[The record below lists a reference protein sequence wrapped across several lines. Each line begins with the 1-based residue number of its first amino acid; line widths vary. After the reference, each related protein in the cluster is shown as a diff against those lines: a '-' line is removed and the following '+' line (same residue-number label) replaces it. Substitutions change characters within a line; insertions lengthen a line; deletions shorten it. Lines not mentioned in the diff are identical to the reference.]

1 MSCCGK
7 ENRGRKHASKRE
19 KKDPN
24 GSSCVTC
31 LCTCCMFWFVIC
43 GILVT
48 AIVFVGRHLVS
59 NNVPPGWYFHWISIQ
74 PNSSSTSEKVY
85 LTLPKD
91 IKPTQYNLTLL
102 PFLDKNYF
110 EGFVNISLQ
119 VYNPKAQIVLHSKG
133 HTIYSVELVQNY
145 KRTFELMSVTDNMKF
160 EVLIIK
166 PKEKIFP
173 GNYSLAIK
181 FRGVLGKAL
190 GGFYKSTYKNG
201 NKTRTIATS
210 KFEPTYA
217 RQAFPCFDEPNM
229 KAKYFVHLLKPKA
242 ENYIALSNYPV
253 ASVQSY
259 DDNNEIVTFQETVAM
274 STYLTCFIVSDFVH
288 SNTTFNN
295 NGTETELRVYA
306 SPGNLEKTTYAGE
319 IAKKVIEYYVSYFGL
334 SYPLPKLDMV
344 AIPDFVSGAMEH
356 WGLVTYRETALLY
369 TNTTHS
375 SANKQR
381 VATVIAHEL
390 AHSWFGNLVTMDW
403 WNDLWLNEGFA
414 SYIEYKGTDAA
425 EPTFQMMTQFQT
437 ADLHPVLSLDAT
449 LSSHPIVVSVTS
461 PDEITAIFD
470 TISYNKG
477 ASILRMLEN
486 TVGADNFQTAV
497 SNYLKKYQFG
507 NAVTKNFLDEIQ
519 AVVDPSFDVSQMMDT
534 FTVQMGYPILN
545 VTYNQST
552 RNYTLKQKR
561 FLKDPNATYDSNTTY
576 GYKWSVPVTYITDL
590 GRSEGYILFP
600 YDKESITIQLPQNAT
615 WLKFN
620 YDQVGY
626 YRVNYE
632 ESEWLTLG
640 NIYTALPVPDR
651 THLLEESFSIAEAG
665 HLSYR
670 IPLNLSRQLMS
681 ETDYAPWSVASS
693 KLQAIGTYL
702 SGSSQN
708 EAFKSYVRNIVSN
721 AYANFTWIEGAD
733 DSHLVR
739 LTRVIVLSLSCSVDH
754 PDSLAQVQKKFN
766 AWINDTSKSLSPDLR
781 SIVYKYG
788 IVNADAAT
796 WDQLLA
802 VYQEEPDA
810 SEKLKLIN
818 GLANVKNPSL
828 LTKLLDLAK
837 NESIV
842 RGQDYFTVLGY
853 ISANPT
859 GTDLV
864 WDFVRQNWEYL
875 VERFTLNDRY
885 LGSMIST
892 ITKTF
897 STDSKLT
904 EMEEFFAKY
913 PEAGAGATS
922 RRTALET
929 VKQNINWLSNYRS
942 TVESWL
948 QS

>member
-1 MSCCGK
+1 MVSW
-7 ENRGRKHASKRE
+7 KRLHVL
-19 KKDPN
+19 
-24 GSSCVTC
+24 SSP
-31 LCTCCMFWFVIC
+31 L
-43 GILVT
+43 LVT
-48 AIVFVGRHLVS
+48 TTTVSSTTETPDSTMSKYRLSSTVKPILYDLHLYPDLESGLFKGTVT
-59 NNVPPGWYFHWISIQ
+59 ISIAVSKIT
-74 PNSSSTSEKVY
+74 NSIIIHNNGLSIT
-85 LTLPKD
+85 
-91 IKPTQYNLTLL
+91 
-102 PFLDKNYF
+102 
-110 EGFVNISLQ
+110 
-119 VYNPKAQIVLHSKG
+119 
-133 HTIYSVELVQNY
+133 
-145 KRTFELMSVTDNMKF
+145 SVTVGSEEANFSLDSEYESVIITRKDGADFTTSTDSMSIEFNGDMKNRIVGLYTSSYSSA
-160 EVLIIK
+160 E
-166 PKEKIFP
+166 
-173 GNYSLAIK
+173 GNI
-181 FRGVLGKAL
+181 
-190 GGFYKSTYKNG
+190 T
-201 NKTRTIATS
+201 TIATS

-229 KAKYFVHLLKPKA
+229 KAKYIVHLLKPKA

-274 STYLTCFIVSDFVH
+274 STYLTCFIVSDFIY

-334 SYPLPKLDMV
+334 SYPLPKLDMA

-369 TNTTHS
+369 TNVTHS

-414 SYIEYKGTDAA
+414 SYIEYKGIDAA

-449 LSSHPIVVSVTS
+449 LSSHPIVVTVTS

-497 SNYLKKYQFG
+497 TNYLKKFQFG

-534 FTVQMGYPILN
+534 FTVQMGYPVLN
-545 VTYNQST
+545 VTYNQSS
-552 RNYTLKQKR
+552 RNYTLRQKR

-590 GRSEGYILFP
+590 GRSEGHILFP
-600 YDKESITIQLPQNAT
+600 YDQESITVQLPENAT

-665 HLSYR
+665 QLSYR
-670 IPLNLSRQLMS
+670 IPLDLSRQLIS
-681 ETDYAPWSVASS
+681 ETEYAPWSVASS

-708 EAFKSYVRNIVSN
+708 EAYKRYVRNIVSN
-721 AYANFTWIEGAD
+721 AYGNFTWNEGAD

-739 LTRVIVLSLSCSVDH
+739 LTRVVVLSLSCSVDH
-754 PDSLAQVQKKFN
+754 SECLTQVREKFN
-766 AWINDTSKSLSPDLR
+766 TWINDTSKPLSPDLR

-788 IVNADAAT
+788 VVNADTAT
-796 WDQLLA
+796 WDKLLA
-802 VYQEEPDA
+802 VYQKEPDA

-818 GLANVKNPSL
+818 GLANVKNLSL

-837 NESIV
+837 DESIV

-892 ITKTF
+892 ITKSF
-897 STDSKLT
+897 STDSKLA

-929 VKQNINWLSNYRS
+929 VKQNINWLTSYRS
-942 TVESWL
+942 TVEGWL
-948 QS
+948 ATA